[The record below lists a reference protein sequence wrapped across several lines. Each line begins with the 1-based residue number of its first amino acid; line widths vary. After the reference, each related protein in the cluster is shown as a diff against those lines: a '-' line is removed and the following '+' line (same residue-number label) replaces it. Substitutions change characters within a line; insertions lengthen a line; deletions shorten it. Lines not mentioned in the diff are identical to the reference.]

1 MSFLTLIF
9 KNLSRHRSRAIL
21 TILGISIGIATIV
34 VFGLITSGLTDAIGN
49 VIKPGNADFT
59 VAKAGSAD
67 IVLSFLDK
75 EQVEVIRTTEG
86 VAEIAPFVF
95 TISQSGGNPYFV
107 IGGTDAENLG
117 LQGVKVTEG
126 RPYSSD
132 DEIIIG
138 KIVAKNKNLS
148 VGDSLEIKGKNYAI
162 TGIFES
168 GVSYQDSGSLVT
180 VEESQ
185 RIQGITGKVNLVS
198 VVVTSDSDIRE
209 VADRIEAADSDLV
222 SIVDIEDFDAID
234 QGRQVTESISLAIS
248 LVAVIIGA
256 IGVMN
261 TIIMSVFERTR
272 EIGVLRAVGWKKR
285 RIVLMILGES
295 LVLGVIAAFVGI
307 LIGLIIVWLIG
318 QTDIG
323 RAWITV
329 KYEPII
335 FARAFF
341 VSIAVVLIGSI
352 YPAFR
357 ASRLK
362 PTEAL
367 KYE

>member
-1 MSFLTLIF
+1 MSFLSLIF
-9 KNLSRHRSRAIL
+9 KNLLRHRTRAIL

-67 IVLSFLDK
+67 IVLSFLDE
-75 EQVEVIRTTEG
+75 EQVETIRTTEG
-86 VAEIAPFVF
+86 VQEIASFVF

-107 IGGTDAENLG
+107 IGGTDAEDLG
-117 LQGVKVTEG
+117 LQGVKVVEG
-126 RPYSSD
+126 KPYSNN

-148 VGDSLEIKGKNYAI
+148 VGDTIEIKGKDYTI

-168 GVSYQDSGSLVT
+168 GVSYQDSGSMIT
-180 VEESQ
+180 IEESQ
-185 RIQGITGKVNLVS
+185 NIQGITDKVNLVS
-198 VVVTSDSDIRE
+198 VIVTQGSDIRE
-209 VADRIEAADSDLV
+209 VADRIESTDSDLV
-222 SIVDIEDFDAID
+222 AIVDIEDFDALD
-234 QGRQVTESISLAIS
+234 QGRKVTENISLAIS
-248 LVAVIIGA
+248 IVAVLIGA

-285 RIVLMILGES
+285 RIVFMILGES
-295 LVLGVIAAFVGI
+295 LVLGIIAAIVGT
-307 LIGLIIVWLIG
+307 LVGLIVVWFIG
-318 QTDIG
+318 QTEIG
-323 RAWITV
+323 MAWITV

-335 FARAFF
+335 FARALV
-341 VSIAVVLIGSI
+341 VSLAVVLFGSI